1 MAYKEHGKTPETMT
15 LHISL
20 PKQVAQDL
28 TALAELY
35 HATPERMIATWAQS
49 HVENLMA
56 GLTPRGN
63 QPQDPRDAPDA

>member
-1 MAYKEHGKTPETMT
+1 MAHDEHRETSETVT

-20 PKQVAQDL
+20 PEQVAQDL

-35 HATPERMIATWAQS
+35 HATPERMIASWTRS

-56 GLTPRGN
+56 GLTPGGG
-63 QPQDPRDAPDA
+63 QPPDPLDAPDA